1 MSEAKISSTEAVRY
15 GWKTTMAN
23 LRPLLV
29 LSAIGALLALFEGAL
44 GRSAEPLAG
53 LSRLVVQALQIGLAM
68 LWTKAA
74 LTLHDGGKL
83 EAPLV
88 TGRLGGYFTYL
99 LTWVVYVLIVAVGLV
114 LLVVPGVIW
123 AIELGFA
130 GFAAVDKKLDPIEA
144 LKASRALTAG
154 RKKQLFVFG
163 LLLFAVNLAGALAFG
178 IGLMVTVPTTFLAA
192 AWMYR
197 KLEAQAHVPFVP
209 AAAVPQT

>member
-1 MSEAKISSTEAVRY
+1 
-15 GWKTTMAN
+15 MAN

-29 LSAIGALLALFEGAL
+29 LSAIGAVLALFEGAL

-53 LSRLVVQALQIGLAM
+53 LSRLVVQALQLALAM
-68 LWTKAA
+68 LFTKAA
-74 LTLHDGGKL
+74 LTLHDRGRL

-88 TGRLGGYFTYL
+88 SGRLGGYLTYL
-99 LTWVVYVLIVAVGLV
+99 LTWIAYVLIVAVGLV

-130 GFAAVDKKLDPIEA
+130 GFVAVDKKLDPIDA

-163 LLLFAVNLAGALAFG
+163 LLLLAVNFAGALAFG
-178 IGLMVTVPTTFLAA
+178 IGLMVTVPATFLAA
-192 AWMYR
+192 ASVYR
-197 KLEAQAHVPFVP
+197 KLEAQAQVPFVP